1 MRVLRGIGSAL
12 LWVLAGLGVLSGL
25 MWGASALGYLHP
37 LIVVSGSMQ
46 PGIRTGDLVVG
57 VPRAIE
63 DVAPGDVITLT
74 STQTHK
80 LVTHRV
86 VGIEPGAGGF
96 TITMKGDAND
106 TADAEDYAVAAGDR
120 VPTPLFVV
128 PGGGYVVETISRPP
142 VAIPLLIALAALV
155 GLAMLPPGPPR
166 RKAETDAAADAP
178 TDAAASVD
186 HAPSVSGGNA

>member
-1 MRVLRGIGSAL
+1 MRVLRAIGSTM

-25 MWGASALGYLHP
+25 MWGASALGLLHP

-63 DVAPGDVITLT
+63 EVTPGDVITLT
-74 STQTHK
+74 STQTRK

-86 VGIEPGAGGF
+86 VAIEPSAGGF
-96 TITMKGDAND
+96 AVTMKGDAND
-106 TADAEDYAVAAGDR
+106 AADAEAYAVPAGSR

-128 PGGGYVVETISRPP
+128 PGGGFVVETISRPP

-155 GLAMLPPGPPR
+155 GLAMLPSGRPR
-166 RKAETDAAADAP
+166 DDEADDGADSP
-178 TDAAASVD
+178 TDAAASVE
-186 HAPSVSGGNA
+186 HAPSVSGGGA